1 MAAADE
7 ILGISGQMDISDI
20 QKSFDILLGD
30 LDKLG
35 AKTDSLSARMTK
47 ALNDIAQ
54 SSDTSSKS
62 TQQSFKELNAII
74 AEAQE
79 KLTAT
84 PKKIQDVSLELAN
97 ASKTL
102 ETLKEKLSKATA
114 GTSEWETVN
123 KMLENQGRTV
133 ERLKAQY
140 TTLTDSFSDA
150 QAAANVL
157 NTAMDAINAARSIS
171 NTATGV
177 NAGLHVG
184 VAAAVGSESVAHG
197 VNAEKIGT
205 ETQAVKDN
213 TQAYQKA
220 TEANQQRTETANAEA
235 AALDKLT
242 ERILQGKASE
252 NEYIRAKENAQ
263 ERYKQ

>member
-1 MAAADE
+1 MEAADE

-30 LDKLG
+30 LEKLG

-54 SSDTSSKS
+54 SSGTSSKS
-62 TQQSFKELNAII
+62 TQQSFKELSAII

-114 GTSEWETVN
+114 GTV
-123 KMLENQGRTV
+123 
-133 ERLKAQY
+133 
-140 TTLTDSFSDA
+140 
-150 QAAANVL
+150 
-157 NTAMDAINAARSIS
+157 
-171 NTATGV
+171 
-177 NAGLHVG
+177 
-184 VAAAVGSESVAHG
+184 
-197 VNAEKIGT
+197 
-205 ETQAVKDN
+205 
-213 TQAYQKA
+213 
-220 TEANQQRTETANAEA
+220 
-235 AALDKLT
+235 
-242 ERILQGKASE
+242 
-252 NEYIRAKENAQ
+252 
-263 ERYKQ
+263 